1 MPTAKPEVTT
11 VAGALALL
19 VLEMVVVAVVNAHA
33 VVTALVANV
42 LAGTTTVVDVE
53 ALGGVVVVAV
63 LTLT

>member
-1 MPTAKPEVTT
+1 M
-11 VAGALALL
+11 AGALALL

-33 VVTALVANV
+33 VVAALVANV

>member
-33 VVTALVANV
+33 VVAALVANV

>member
-33 VVTALVANV
+33 VVGALVANV
-42 LAGTTTVVDVE
+42 LAGTTTGVDVE